1 MKRFW
6 RVLRW
11 IIVILAATN
20 VIGYLMTLATS
31 KPNAS
36 ELWLALFWVYIGAT
50 TLFFEL
56 KSAKE
61 QRKSSKGLLIVL
73 GVLVAILVGLI
84 FTNAATGN
92 LGKNTQTDLQQ
103 PQPAQ
108 PVTADGLYI
117 AINKV
122 RATNNLPAFARNP
135 QLDKSAKMKCSDMV
149 KYNYYNHKHPKTRMN
164 GYDYVDKTVKYYD
177 WVSENLNAGM
187 FANSQEVIDSW
198 MGSES
203 HAASILDPRFTEI
216 GFATCE
222 VAIYSGETVIVQHKI
237 DP

>member
-1 MKRFW
+1 
-6 RVLRW
+6 
-11 IIVILAATN
+11 
-20 VIGYLMTLATS
+20 MTLAVGQ
-31 KPNAS
+31 PNPT
-36 ELWLALFWVYIGAT
+36 EIWLALFWAYIGAT

-56 KSAKE
+56 KSAKK

-73 GVLVAILVGLI
+73 GVLVALLIGLV
-84 FTNAATGN
+84 FVNAITGN
-92 LGKNTQTDLQQ
+92 IADNAQSNLQQ
-103 PQPAQ
+103 DQTIE
-108 PVTADGLYI
+108 PVTTDGLYI

-122 RATNNLPAFARNP
+122 RTTNNLPAFARNP
-135 QLDKSAKMKCSDMV
+135 LLDKSAKMKCNDMS
-149 KYNYYNHKHPKTRMN
+149 KYNYYDHKHPKTGKR

-222 VAIYSGETVIVQHKI
+222 IAKYPGETVIVQHKI